1 MTKIKYIFLDK
12 LLWNPIK
19 NYIQNHNSKV
29 NSLTELKKFVG
40 GISQATSNREIKDST
55 KRISDS
61 ISSSLPAEKDGILT
75 EFFTNTF
82 KVLSNLL
89 VNIDQHLTANKLP
102 ERVIE
107 PKTNSVMLFQRKFIA
122 SIMFGAFLG
131 LFPGRIFNSRTPG
144 LCFQNFFGT
153 SVASKHQVIAFMS
166 YFNDVAT
173 GITSNHGFVDQ
184 QVIFERHYS
193 DPKNTHFFT
202 NSMEQ
207 IQPTELVRGFMENY
221 NPGGHV
227 VESIFGNKVV
237 GSATLSSVMH
247 QEEIMM
253 TNSPETLFARIFHTD
268 MGQEDSISFRGLL
281 RYSSYKG
288 YGTQNYRHI
297 DVTKEERFR
306 ALGRIYTSFDAI
318 PRNQGYTQ
326 FTTNY
331 SLRELNKLVPGLC
344 TDFYG
349 ETEVRKRSPFVG
361 GYWGGGVFG
370 GDIKY
375 KFIIQ
380 LIASCVCRRPFAYA
394 DPDKHLKIQ
403 EIRQLEQKYTTC
415 GGLAKALF
423 DAESSGRISNGNA
436 INVLLS

>member
-1 MTKIKYIFLDK
+1 MTKIRYIFLDK
-12 LLWNPIK
+12 LLWDPIK
-19 NYIQNHNSKV
+19 RYIQNNNSSV
-29 NSLTELKKFVG
+29 NSLTELKQFVG
-40 GISQATSNREIKDST
+40 GISQTTSNREIKDST
-55 KRISDS
+55 RKISDS
-61 ISSSLPAEKDGILT
+61 ISSSLPVEKDGIIT

-89 VNIDQHLTANKLP
+89 VNIDKHLTVNKLP
-102 ERVIE
+102 ERIIE

-131 LFPGRIFNSRTPG
+131 LFPGQIFNSKTPG

-153 SVASKHQVIAFMS
+153 SSASKHQVIAFMS
-166 YFNDVAT
+166 YFNDVAI
-173 GITSNHGFVDQ
+173 GISSNHEFVEQ

-193 DPKNTHFFT
+193 APKDTLFFI
-202 NSMEQ
+202 NSNEA

-227 VESIFGNKVV
+227 VEAIFGNKIV
-237 GSATLSSVMH
+237 GSATLSNVMH

-253 TNSPETLFARIFHTD
+253 TTSPETLFARIFHTN
-268 MGQEDSISFRGLL
+268 MGQEDSLSFRGLL
-281 RYSSYKG
+281 KYSSYKG
-288 YGTQNYRHI
+288 YGTNNYRHI
-297 DVTKEERFR
+297 DVTSQERFR

-318 PRNQGYTQ
+318 PGNQGYTQ
-326 FTTNY
+326 FTTPY

-349 ETEVRKRSPFVG
+349 ETEVKQRSPFVG

-380 LIASCVCRRPFAYA
+380 MIASCVCRRALAYA
-394 DPDKHLKIQ
+394 DPDKHLNLQ
-403 EIRQLEQKYTTC
+403 EIRRLEQKYTTC
-415 GGLAKALF
+415 GRLAKALF
-423 DAESSGRISNGNA
+423 DAERAGRISKGNA